1 MIDGGMTFYFDGDDI
16 DLNIIKDFTCETLN
30 DDDFRQLVGPTT
42 IEDLKCITGSAGG
55 YQGNKNNSNEPGAA
69 SPGFSSVRF
78 APPFV
83 ACVAAF
89 FVVFGVYA
97 YRRRQNPE
105 DDVPEKANL
114 DDSDLNNSNSISFDD
129 VPMAWSTQTKP
140 GVPAFD
146 LQSIIPKG
154 YSPETIDEH
163 PEEDSL
169 DEVSLD
175 QLNMNVDDS
184 DLSS

>member
-1 MIDGGMTFYFDGDDI
+1 MIDGKMTFYFSGDDV
-16 DLNIIKDFTCETLN
+16 DLNAIKVLTCDALN
-30 DDDFRQLVGPTT
+30 DGTLLIEHPAIEGLECISGSNPGLGGSNNTPPGPISSRLATPVV
-42 IEDLKCITGSAGG
+42 LSAL
-55 YQGNKNNSNEPGAA
+55 AA
-69 SPGFSSVRF
+69 V
-78 APPFV
+78 
-83 ACVAAF
+83 

-97 YRRRQNPE
+97 YRRKKNPE
-105 DDVPEKANL
+105 ETVPEKANL
-114 DDSDLNNSNSISFDD
+114 DDSDINNSNSISFDD

-154 YSPETIDEH
+154 YSPETIEEL

-175 QLNMNVDDS
+175 QLNMNVNDS

>member
-1 MIDGGMTFYFDGDDI
+1 MTFYFSGDDV
-16 DLNIIKDFTCETLN
+16 DLNAIKVLTCDALN
-30 DDDFRQLVGPTT
+30 DGTLL
-42 IEDLKCITGSAGG
+42 IEHPAIEGLECISGSNPGLE
-55 YQGNKNNSNEPGAA
+55 GNGSNNT
-69 SPGFSSVRF
+69 SPGPISSSLVT
-78 APPFV
+78 PV
-83 ACVAAF
+83 AVLSGALAAV

-97 YRRRQNPE
+97 YRRKKNPE
-105 DDVPEKANL
+105 ETVPEKANL
-114 DDSDLNNSNSISFDD
+114 DDSDINNSNSISFDD

-154 YSPETIDEH
+154 YSPETIEEL

-175 QLNMNVDDS
+175 QLNMNVNDS

>member
-30 DDDFRQLVGPTT
+30 DDDFRQLVSPTT
-42 IEDLKCITGSAGG
+42 IEDLKCITGSAKG
-55 YQGNKNNSNEPGAA
+55 YKGNKNNSNVPGDA
-69 SPGFSSVRF
+69 SVRYTSSAAAF
-78 APPFV
+78 
-83 ACVAAF
+83 VAAF